1 MCLAICGVI
10 FYHLCLRGIHIGRLN
25 IGYMGVDIFML
36 LSGYGIAKSLSR
48 NTLKRFYVNRIRK
61 ILPLWSIMMITVLC
75 VNLISGG
82 VIGKEFNIFLL
93 NITSLSFY
101 CDPDLLPEWYLA
113 TLMLFYALSPLL
125 KILLEKGGWSLLLM
139 IGLAVVI
146 EEEIWGTGKWQYA
159 NAIARFP
166 IYLLGMMCAIKN
178 KEDLPYKITVP
189 FFLLSIVFFFQNQH
203 YLFSACAVLLL
214 IQVAD
219 KLIGRLFFFKNKI
232 FNWIGTHTLEL
243 YVGNVISAEIVH
255 YIFYPEM
262 HILMKLPIDLAMTIC
277 ISLLLWKINSQVQ
290 KSL

>member
-25 IGYMGVDIFML
+25 IGYMGVDVFML
-36 LSGYGIAKSLSR
+36 LSGYGIVKSLSR
-48 NTLKRFYVNRIRK
+48 NTLKQFYMNRTRK
-61 ILPLWSIMMITVLC
+61 IFPLWMIMITASFC

-82 VIGKEFNIFLL
+82 VNDRGIDVLLL

-139 IGLAVVI
+139 IGLTVVI